1 MAIDAVI
8 FDFGGVLID
17 WSPDY
22 LYREL
27 IPDPAERRR
36 FLTEICGPEWNAEQ
50 DRGRPWSEAIAKQT
64 ALFPDQAPLIRAFR
78 ERWIDMLAGPIEPAV
93 DLVARL
99 HQAGIA
105 LYGLT
110 NWSEETYEV
119 GRPHMPFL
127 PHLRDVVV
135 SGVEKMAKPDPRI
148 FHLVLDRN
156 GLTAAN
162 TAFVDD
168 HEPNIHA
175 ATAIGLNAIHHR
187 DTTDTEARLRAM
199 GLRF

>member
-8 FDFGGVLID
+8 FDFGGVLMD

-22 LYREL
+22 LYRKL
-27 IPDPAERRR
+27 IPDPTERER
-36 FLTEICGPEWNAEQ
+36 FLTEICSPDWNLEQ
-50 DRGRPWSEAIAKQT
+50 DRGRSWDDAIAERIGLYPDH
-64 ALFPDQAPLIRAFR
+64 ALLIRAFR

-93 DLVARL
+93 NLVARL

-110 NWSEETYEV
+110 NWSEETYEI

-127 PHLRDVVV
+127 PHLRDVAV
-135 SGVEKMAKPDPRI
+135 SGIERVAKPDPRI
-148 FHLVLDRN
+148 FHLLLDRN
-156 GLTAAN
+156 GLTATN

-168 HEPNIHA
+168 NEPNIHA

-187 DTTDTEARLRAM
+187 DTADTEARLRRL
-199 GLRF
+199 GLAF